1 MTEFSHNY
9 FVCVVEVATKLD
21 QATRIVQQ
29 LSLTAR
35 EHFNIVFIKVK
46 DSQFIGLDKYVS

>member
-21 QATRIVQQ
+21 QVTRIVQQ